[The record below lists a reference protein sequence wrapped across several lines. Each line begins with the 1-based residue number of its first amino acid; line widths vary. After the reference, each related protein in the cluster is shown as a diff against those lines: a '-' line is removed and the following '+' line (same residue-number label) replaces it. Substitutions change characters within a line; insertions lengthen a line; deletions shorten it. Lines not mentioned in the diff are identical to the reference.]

1 VVSIGVLASS
11 SLMTGAGA
19 GVGAL
24 DFDLRLPMVERA
36 GNLNQGEEL
45 RGAFLPRSAKY
56 AYSRI

>member
-1 VVSIGVLASS
+1 
-11 SLMTGAGA
+11 MTGAGA